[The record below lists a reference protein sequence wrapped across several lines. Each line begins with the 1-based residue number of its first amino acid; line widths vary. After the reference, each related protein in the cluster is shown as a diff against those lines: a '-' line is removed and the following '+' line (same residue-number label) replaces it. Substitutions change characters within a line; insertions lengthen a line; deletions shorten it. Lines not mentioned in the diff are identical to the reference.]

1 MKVLNVVGARPNFMK
16 VAPIH
21 EEFLRRSFFK
31 SLIVHTGQHFDKQ
44 MSDIFFRQLGLPVP
58 DVNLGVGGGSHAEQ
72 TARIMIAFEKVLRQ
86 EKPDLVTV
94 VGDVNS
100 TLACGLVAAKCQIPV
115 AHVEA
120 GLRSGDRRM
129 PEEINRVLTDR
140 LSDYLFVSEPSGVK
154 NLQSEG
160 ISKDKIFFTG
170 NVMID
175 SLLRFRGKAAE
186 VGILEELK
194 LSPKRFILMTMH
206 RPSNVDSE
214 KSLRRL
220 LRLIEQ
226 VSSLQPIVFPIHPR
240 TFRQF
245 QAFNLSEVLSRNHR
259 VFLLQPVGYLEF
271 LKLMENAAVVITD
284 SGGVQEE
291 TTYLQ
296 VPCLTVREN
305 TERPATIEYGTNELI
320 PLDAD
325 HVTARVAEILE
336 GKKRHGRIPPLWD
349 GRAAKRIVDVFSS
362 MPPRPTMERHAA
374 GEVY

>member
-1 MKVLNVVGARPNFMK
+1 MK